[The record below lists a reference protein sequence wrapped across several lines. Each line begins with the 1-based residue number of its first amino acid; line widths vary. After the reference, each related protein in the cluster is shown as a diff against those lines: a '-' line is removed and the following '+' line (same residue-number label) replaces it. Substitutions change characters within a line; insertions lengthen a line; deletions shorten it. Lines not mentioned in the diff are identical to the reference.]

1 MECHLPAPPGEEP
14 LQPGEGEVRFGVQL
28 NQVWCHQAKSGDI
41 PANDESVCGL
51 HNDFL
56 APTFPFSRSSYSDP
70 LPTFDLT
77 GCTALSLTP
86 APVPAWLKSG
96 TSPGLLLQL
105 LALGSQPLRRCSTS
119 LAAASLASWVAST
132 QTARGSL
139 PPNPPGAMCAPNGE
153 AHHCSMLSRWGTLVE
168 DDSAQLG

>member
-1 MECHLPAPPGEEP
+1 MKNLSNLEKERSGEKPGEKT
-14 LQPGEGEVRFGVQL
+14 GEKNRRKTSPTQRRGQS
-28 NQVWCHQAKSGDI
+28 WCPANSGDV
-41 PANDESVCGL
+41 PANDKSVCGL
-51 HNDFL
+51 HDDFL
-56 APTFPFSRSSYSDP
+56 APTFPFSRSSYSET

-132 QTARGSL
+132 KTARGSL
-139 PPNPPGAMCAPNGE
+139 PPTPPGAMCAPTGE
-153 AHHCSMLSRWGTLVE
+153 EHHCSLLSR
-168 DDSAQLG
+168 